1 MNRRLSYFLLGLG
14 LFLLMTVPLLITLL
28 PKGEAFYH
36 VVVSQKLLKEGNIDG
51 ALMQVR
57 EAVDMRPE
65 NVIALRTA
73 AKIYIVSGRYDDAEK
88 ITKELLQTSAKS
100 ADLYRDIGLIQL
112 YKGDIEDA
120 RAAAE
125 QAIALS
131 PESASN
137 YQLLGEIALEEKD
150 FKTAEKQ
157 LNKAIELAP
166 EDAGSQYLLGS
177 MYFDQ
182 ERIPEAIEA
191 LSVVTKNEPE
201 FAPAH
206 SLLGLCYLKTNLR
219 LHALTEF
226 KQAVELNSSDH
237 SSMYNIAC
245 IYSLMNNPDS
255 AIKWLERSIDCG
267 FKDFDHMK
275 EDADLDNI
283 RSNPEYVK
291 LLEHAP
297 KDASPQSGTTV
308 ESSEKSK
315 DERRQDDPGTVP
327 EPAGD
332 V

>member
-1 MNRRLSYFLLGLG
+1 MNRRLSYFFLGLG
-14 LFLLMTVPLLITLL
+14 LFLLMTVPLLIILL

-36 VVVSQKLLKEGNIDG
+36 VVISQKLLKEGNIDG
-51 ALMQVR
+51 ALKQVT
-57 EAVDMRPE
+57 EAVNRRPE

-88 ITKELLQTSAKS
+88 ITNELLETSAKS

-137 YQLLGEIALEEKD
+137 YHLLGAIALEEKD
-150 FKTAEKQ
+150 FETAEKQ
-157 LNKAIELAP
+157 LKKATALAP

-191 LSVVTKNEPE
+191 LSVVTKDEPE

-226 KQAVELNSSDH
+226 KQAVELNSSDYN
-237 SSMYNIAC
+237 SMYNIAC

-255 AIKWLERSIDCG
+255 AVKWLESAIDSG
-267 FKDFDHMK
+267 FKDFDHMR

-283 RSNPEYVK
+283 RANPEYVK
-291 LLEHAP
+291 LLERAP
-297 KDASPQSGTTV
+297 KNAASQSGTTG
-308 ESSEKSK
+308 ESIEKSN
-315 DERRQDDPGTVP
+315 ERRQDDTGTVP
-327 EPAGD
+327 ESAGD